1 MTRGTGLLSRL
12 LRGELVLLDGAL
24 GTELERRGV
33 PTPLPLWSAEA
44 VRSAPQVV
52 RAIHEEYV
60 LAGADLLTTAT
71 FRATPRAMAEAG
83 GAEEAARTLDRAVA
97 LAREARDKS
106 GVAREV
112 LIAGALAPLED
123 CYRPELAPPPG
134 EAEREHAAQ
143 AARLARAGV
152 DAILVETMNTVAE
165 ARAAVRGARPAGL
178 PVLVSF
184 ICRSGS
190 EILSGEPLAD
200 AVRAVAELEPDAIL
214 VNCTPPDVA
223 TRCLDVIARATS
235 LPRGAYANAGAP
247 DLAAGTWRRDPAWTP
262 ERFAAAAVEW
272 VRRGAQIVG
281 GCCGTTPAHI
291 RAIRD
296 ALPPVLVE

>member
-1 MTRGTGLLSRL
+1 MTGGGGLKSRL

-33 PTPLPLWSAEA
+33 ATPLPLWSAEA
-44 VRSAPQVV
+44 VRSAPDVV
-52 RAIHEEYV
+52 RAIHEEYI
-60 LAGADLLTTAT
+60 LAGADLVTTAT
-71 FRATPRAMAEAG
+71 FRATPRAMAGAG
-83 GAEEAARTLDRAVA
+83 GAEEAARTLERAVS
-97 LAREARDKS
+97 LAREARARA

-123 CYRPELAPPPG
+123 FYRPELAPPAA

-143 AARLARAGV
+143 AVRLARAGV
-152 DAILVETMNTVAE
+152 DAILAETLNTISE
-165 ARAAVRGARPAGL
+165 ARAAVRGARRAGL

-184 ICRSGS
+184 ICRSES
-190 EILSGEPLAD
+190 ELLSGEPLAE
-200 AVRAVAELEPDAIL
+200 AVRAVAAEEPDAVL
-214 VNCTPPDVA
+214 VNCTPPDVV
-223 TRCLDVIARATS
+223 TRCLDVIARATP

-247 DLAAGTWRRDPAWTP
+247 DLAAGTWRPDAAWTP
-262 ERFAAAAVEW
+262 ERFARAAVEW

-296 ALPPVLVE
+296 TLPPVLVE